1 MRARAVAAQERT
13 KNATVSPFS
22 VNAEPGPGLI
32 VNPSSGIRDARM
44 AYRLQNGSLP
54 RASFTL
60 AAVGYKDP
68 GDHDSMALL
77 QHAESDARKSSAMTF
92 NFTARPYNLT
102 SHEDEAEKH
111 EQVFAPDSE
120 DGQDRGD
127 IKPGSV
133 QSRWRGKG

>member
-1 MRARAVAAQERT
+1 MRARPVATQERT

-22 VNAEPGPGLI
+22 FNAEPGPGLI
-32 VNPSSGIRDARM
+32 VNPSSGIRDAHM
-44 AYRLQNGSLP
+44 AYRLQNGSQP

-77 QHAESDARKSSAMTF
+77 QHAESGDARKSSAMTF
-92 NFTARPYNLT
+92 NFNARPYNLA
-102 SHEDEAEKH
+102 SYEDEAEKQ
-111 EQVFAPDSE
+111 EQVFAPYSE

-127 IKPGSV
+127 I
-133 QSRWRGKG
+133 